1 MGIWIWRLGI
11 TAVLLTTTVCYGR
24 GRRFVPSS
32 QMRAAS
38 FTAGIGIL
46 LLALAT
52 PLHQLASQYFSL
64 RVAQHL
70 LLIAW
75 IPALLM
81 AANPLP
87 QLLAGLPAEWRGWLE
102 EKRPFVA
109 KIRPFTNR
117 GIAWLLFIST
127 FWLWYD
133 PAIHQAT
140 LLYPLLRWV
149 EIPTLLGAAL
159 LYWWHITQA
168 YPYWHAPLPPLARAA
183 YTIIGATPIKIVGL
197 ILLINP
203 QTVFLYPQTFRFS
216 GLDINDYNVGSML
229 IWVLGG
235 IVFSTTTILLMRGWL
250 KTEED
255 KPALPIA
262 TWSSDEALAAPGLRR
277 NQ

>member
-1 MGIWIWRLGI
+1 MGI
-11 TAVLLTTTVCYGR
+11 TAVLLTTTLFYQR
-24 GRRFVPSS
+24 GRRLVPSS
-32 QMRAAS
+32 NLLAIS
-38 FTAGIGIL
+38 FTAGVAVL
-46 LLALAT
+46 LLALVT
-52 PLHQLASQYFSL
+52 PFHQLASQYFSL

-75 IPALLM
+75 VPALLM

-87 QLLAGLPAEWRGWLE
+87 QLLAGLPDTWRGWLE
-102 EKRPFVA
+102 KKRPFVH
-109 KIRPFTNR
+109 KLRPLTNR
-117 GIAWLLFIST
+117 AVAWMIFIST

-133 PAIHQAT
+133 PPIHQAT

-168 YPYWHAPLPPLARAA
+168 YPHWHAPLPPLARAA
-183 YTIIGATPIKIVGL
+183 YTIIGATPIKMVGL

-216 GLDINDYNVGSML
+216 GLDINDYNIGSML

-235 IVFSTTTILLMRGWL
+235 IVFTATTTLLVRDWL

-255 KPALPIA
+255 KPALPI
-262 TWSSDEALAAPGLRR
+262 TSWSSDEALAAPGLRR
-277 NQ
+277 KQ